1 MSFIDKPSVLLH
13 NGVKIPTLG
22 FRVRRTD
29 KNVYQNVL
37 TAIHAG
43 YRHFDVCS
51 DHDVEK
57 TFARA
62 CRDSGLKR
70 EDFFLTVKIANSDHG
85 FDAARH
91 GFRNSLSRLQT
102 DYADLLL
109 IDWPNPVGFRDTY
122 EETIVATWHALEEI
136 YKSGSARAIGVAN
149 YESRHIEYTLDH
161 SEIAPM
167 LNEARIYPGFPF
179 TDNVDCASSHK
190 IQTEGYLPDEDAPI
204 LNSRELKIFA
214 EKYKVTPQQICV
226 RYLFE
231 KDCIALVNGSDEKT
245 LAENFNAYSFRLSSD
260 EMKYLDNMKNYG
272 PENINPDEADF

>member
-1 MSFIDKPSVLLH
+1 MSFIKEPSVLLH

-22 FRVRRTD
+22 YRVRKTD

-37 TAIHAG
+37 KAISAG

-51 DHDVEK
+51 DHSAEK
-57 TFARA
+57 AFARA
-62 CRDSGLKR
+62 LADSQLPRD
-70 EDFFLTVKIANSDHG
+70 DIFLTVKIANSDHG

-91 GFRNSLSRLQT
+91 GFRSSLSCLKT

-109 IDWPNPVGFRDTY
+109 IDWPNPKSFRDTY
-122 EETIVATWHALEEI
+122 EEVTVATWHALEET
-136 YKSGSARAIGVAN
+136 YKTGAARAIGVAN

-167 LNEARIYPGFPF
+167 VNEARIYPGFPF

-190 IQTEGYLPDEDAPI
+190 IQTEGYLPDDDSPI
-204 LNSRELKIFA
+204 LHSRELKIFA
-214 EKYKVTPQQICV
+214 SKYNVTPEQIFI

-231 KDCIALVNGSDEKT
+231 KNCIALVNDSDEKT
-245 LAENFNAYSFRLSSD
+245 LNTNFNAYNFRLSED
-260 EMKYLDNMKNYG
+260 EMKYLDMMKNYG